1 MPGFRDADIYSLAG
15 RDLARAKDLARG
27 NLRTAK
33 AVMYTTNFGPPL
45 ATAQVVRQHLAE
57 IGLEVT
63 IQLLPVHIASAAYVG
78 KLAAPGEAWDIALV
92 LWAPPI
98 PDPFAYL
105 NALLD
110 TDFIGSTNMSGFSS
124 IAVDADVR
132 QSARLTQAAAR
143 ARSYGELDVRLARDA
158 APLAALDVLHEVTL
172 VSARVGCIVLRPAL
186 DLTAAC
192 LK

>member
-27 NLRTAK
+27 NIRTAK
-33 AVMYTTNFGPPL
+33 AVMYTTNFGLPL

-63 IQLLPVHIASAAYVG
+63 IQPIPVHIASAAYVG

-132 QSARLTQAAAR
+132 Q
-143 ARSYGELDVRLARDA
+143 
-158 APLAALDVLHEVTL
+158 
-172 VSARVGCIVLRPAL
+172 
-186 DLTAAC
+186 
-192 LK
+192 